1 MENCDEHSNSGQT
14 FHCLNRDLGLLD
26 VKQARRL
33 RVPEAQKKSLEKIVT
48 DKVLG
53 IEILQ

>member
-1 MENCDEHSNSGQT
+1 
-14 FHCLNRDLGLLD
+14 LNRDLGLLD